1 MDAATLLGSLNPDA
15 PLAHRHLWLMDA
27 LQWVR
32 GDSSDAQASV
42 ARVRDSL
49 DAVEAN
55 PVGRARWR
63 RWWARFTGTV
73 DLTPLLADHGFA
85 PRTAFL
91 SEFGNRLRK
100 KVLPGTPETTN
111 MAELFDLLLP
121 SRFDVRWLKAL
132 DTATLQRVRTVLAAH
147 EIDQIMLDR
156 SRFGE
161 AFTKEVQPQ
170 LGGWGVEA
178 IKNIELMDIRDAKD
192 SDVIHNIMA
201 KRTSGIERESRLV
214 VADNS
219 RQAEMAEIAAKREIE
234 MSRQLAAEQVGLRTA
249 EKDKNVGVANEQA
262 SQQVKVQQRETA
274 AKEMDVVQVNTV
286 RGAEIAREAAVIAA
300 AQAKDVAIVQAD
312 AAKQVAVVSAEGNK
326 QVAIVVAEGQK
337 QQTVL
342 TAEGQLEAARRNAEG
357 IALEGNAKGQAET
370 AILMAP
376 VDAQIKL
383 AEKIGSDQGYQNYL
397 LGIRNIE
404 AAQAVGMAQAEALK
418 SADVKVISNAGSPGK
433 GLSSVMDLFS
443 ADGGTAIASMLEGLA
458 QSPEGK
464 KMLEKFAHKS
474 DSKPDPTK

>member
-1 MDAATLLGSLNPDA
+1 MLGTTLMLAAIAVAALIGISLFF
-15 PLAHRHLWLMDA
+15 WTIA
-27 LQWVR
+27 LR
-32 GDSSDAQASV
+32 
-42 ARVRDSL
+42 RV
-49 DAVEAN
+49 V
-55 PVGRARWR
+55 PVNEVHIVQTRKN
-63 RWWARFTGTV
+63 TV
-73 DLTPLLADHGFA
+73 SYGKGFA
-85 PRTAFL
+85 SNTYY
-91 SEFGNRLRK
+91 EW
-100 KVLPGTPETTN
+100 
-111 MAELFDLLLP
+111 P
-121 SRFDVRWLKAL
+121 SRIPMIGLVRVTLPVSNFSIDLPDYAAYDKERVPFLVHVMAFFRISDSNTAAQRVASFEELKEQL
-132 DTATLQRVRTVLAAH
+132 TAIVQGSVRTVLAAH

-161 AFTKEVQPQ
+161 AFTKEVTPQ

-178 IKNIELMDIRDAKD
+178 IKNIELMDIRDAKE
-192 SDVIHNIMA
+192 SEVIQNIMA

-234 MSRQLAAEQVGLRTA
+234 MSRQQAAEQVGLRTA
-249 EKDKNVGVANEQA
+249 EKEKNVGVANEQS

-274 AKEMDVVQVNTV
+274 AKEMDVVQVKNV
-286 RGAEIAREAAVIAA
+286 RGAEINREVAVITA
-300 AQAKDVAIVQAD
+300 AQAKEVAIVQAD
-312 AAKQVAVVSAEGNK
+312 AAKQVAIVSAEGS
-326 QVAIVVAEGQK
+326 K

-342 TAEGQLEAARRNAEG
+342 TAEGKLEAAKRNAEG
-357 IALEGNAKGQAET
+357 IAVEGSAKGTAET

-404 AAQAVGMAQAEALK
+404 AAQAVGTAQAEALK
-418 SADVKVISNAGSPGK
+418 SADVKVISNAGTPSK

-464 KMLEKFAHKS
+464 KLLQKFAEK
-474 DSKPDPTK
+474 KPE

>member
-1 MDAATLLGSLNPDA
+1 MITATMLLIAALSAAGVFLVSA
-15 PLAHRHLWLMDA
+15 FFWVIA
-27 LQWVR
+27 LR
-32 GDSSDAQASV
+32 
-42 ARVRDSL
+42 RV
-49 DAVEAN
+49 V
-55 PVGRARWR
+55 PVNEVHIVQTRKD
-63 RWWARFTGTV
+63 TV
-73 DLTPLLADHGFA
+73 SYGKGFA
-85 PRTAFL
+85 SNTYY
-91 SEFGNRLRK
+91 EW
-100 KVLPGTPETTN
+100 
-111 MAELFDLLLP
+111 P
-121 SRFDVRWLKAL
+121 SRLPLVGLTRVTLPVSNFSIDLPDYAAYDKERVPFIVHVMAFFRINDSNTAAQRVASFEELKGQL
-132 DTATLQRVRTVLAAH
+132 TAIVQGAVRTVLAGH

-178 IKNIELMDIRDAKD
+178 IKNIELMDIRDARE
-192 SDVIHNIMA
+192 SEVIQNIMA

-274 AKEMDVVQVNTV
+274 AKEMDVVQVNNV
-286 RGAEIAREAAVIAA
+286 RGAEIAREVAVITA
-300 AQAKDVAIVQAD
+300 AQAKEVAIVEAD
-312 AAKQVAVVSAEGNK
+312 AAKQVAVVTAEGKK
-326 QVAIVVAEGQK
+326 QVAIVVAEGTK

-342 TAEGQLEAARRNAEG
+342 TAEGQLESARRNAEG
-357 IALEGNAKGQAET
+357 ITLEGHAKGQAET

-397 LGIRNIE
+397 LGIRQIE
-404 AAQAVGMAQAEALK
+404 AAQAVGAAQAEALK

-433 GLSSVMDLFS
+433 GLSNVMDLFS
-443 ADGGTAIASMLEGLA
+443 ADGGTAVASMLEALA

-464 KMLEKFAHKS
+464 KMLEKFVNKADEK
-474 DSKPDPTK
+474 K

>member
-1 MDAATLLGSLNPDA
+1 MITSSLILIGLVSAAGV
-15 PLAHRHLWLMDA
+15 A
-27 LQWVR
+27 LV
-32 GDSSDAQASV
+32 
-42 ARVRDSL
+42 
-49 DAVEAN
+49 
-55 PVGRARWR
+55 
-63 RWWARFTGTV
+63 
-73 DLTPLLADHGFA
+73 
-85 PRTAFL
+85 TAF
-91 SEFGNRLRK
+91 FWVIALRRVVPVNEVHIVQTRK
-100 KVLPGTPETTN
+100 NTVSYGKG
-111 MAELFDLLLP
+111 FDSNTYYEWP
-121 SRFDVRWLKAL
+121 SRIPMIGLTRVTLPVSNFAIDLPDYAAYDKERVPFLVHVMAFFRISDSNTAAQRVASFEELKEQL
-132 DTATLQRVRTVLAAH
+132 TAIVQGSVRTVLAAH

-312 AAKQVAVVSAEGNK
+312 AAKQVAVVSAEASK
-326 QVAIVVAEGQK
+326 QVAIVSAEGNK

-342 TAEGQLEAARRNAEG
+342 TAEGQLEAAKRNAEG
-357 IALEGNAKGQAET
+357 ITAEGHAKGAAET

-383 AEKIGSDQGYQNYL
+383 AEKIGADQGYQNYL

>member
-1 MDAATLLGSLNPDA
+1 MLGMSLILAAIVAVAVLVGVVLFF
-15 PLAHRHLWLMDA
+15 WVIA
-27 LQWVR
+27 LR
-32 GDSSDAQASV
+32 
-42 ARVRDSL
+42 RV
-49 DAVEAN
+49 V
-55 PVGRARWR
+55 PVNEVHIIQTRKN
-63 RWWARFTGTV
+63 TV
-73 DLTPLLADHGFA
+73 SYGKGFA
-85 PRTAFL
+85 SNTYY
-91 SEFGNRLRK
+91 EW
-100 KVLPGTPETTN
+100 
-111 MAELFDLLLP
+111 P
-121 SRFDVRWLKAL
+121 SRIPLIG
-132 DTATLQRVRTVLAAH
+132 LQRVTLPVSNFSIDLPDYAAYDKERVPFLVHVMAFFRISDSNTCAQRVASFEELKEQLTAIVQGSVRTVLAAH

-178 IKNIELMDIRDAKD
+178 IKNIELMDIRDSKD

-274 AKEMDVVQVNTV
+274 AKEMDVVQVKNV
-286 RGAEIAREAAVIAA
+286 RGAEIDREVAVITA
-300 AQAKDVAIVQAD
+300 AQAKEVAIVQAD
-312 AAKQVAVVSAEGNK
+312 AAKQVAIVSAEGN
-326 QVAIVVAEGQK
+326 K

-342 TAEGQLEAARRNAEG
+342 TAEGKLEAAKRNAEG
-357 IALEGNAKGQAET
+357 IAVEGNAKGTAET

-404 AAQAVGMAQAEALK
+404 AAQAVGTAQAEALK
-418 SADVKVISNAGSPGK
+418 SADVKVISNAGTPGK

-464 KMLEKFAHKS
+464 KMLQKFVSKS
-474 DSKPDPTK
+474 EEGAK

>member
-1 MDAATLLGSLNPDA
+1 MLGTSLI
-15 PLAHRHLWLMDA
+15 LAIAGLAGLVLAVVLFFWVIA
-27 LQWVR
+27 LRRVVPVNEVHIVQTRNNTVSY
-32 GDSSDAQASV
+32 GKGFDSNTYY
-42 ARVRDSL
+42 
-49 DAVEAN
+49 E
-55 PVGRARWR
+55 W
-63 RWWARFTGTV
+63 
-73 DLTPLLADHGFA
+73 
-85 PRTAFL
+85 
-91 SEFGNRLRK
+91 
-100 KVLPGTPETTN
+100 
-111 MAELFDLLLP
+111 P
-121 SRFDVRWLKAL
+121 SRLPLIGLQKVMLPVSNFSIDLPDYAAYDKERVPFLVHVMAFFRINDSNTAAQRVASFDELKTQL
-132 DTATLQRVRTVLAAH
+132 TAIVQGSVRTVLAGH

-178 IKNIELMDIRDAKD
+178 IKNIELMDIRDSKE

-262 SQQVKVQQRETA
+262 SQQVKVEQRETA
-274 AKEMDVVQVNTV
+274 AKEMDVVQVKNV
-286 RGAEIAREAAVIAA
+286 RGAEISREVAVITA
-300 AQAKDVAIVQAD
+300 AQAKEVAIVNAE
-312 AAKQVAVVSAEGNK
+312 ATKQVAIVSAEGN
-326 QVAIVVAEGQK
+326 K

-342 TAEGQLEAARRNAEG
+342 TAEGKLEAAKRNAEG
-357 IALEGNAKGQAET
+357 IAVEGNAKGTAET

-383 AEKIGSDQGYQNYL
+383 AEKIGSDQGYQTYL

-404 AAQAVGMAQAEALK
+404 AAQAVGTAQAEALK
-418 SADVKVISNAGSPGK
+418 TADVKVISNAGTPGK

-443 ADGGTAIASMLEGLA
+443 ADGGTAVASMLEGLA

-464 KMLEKFAHKS
+464 KLLEKFVNRAE
-474 DSKPDPTK
+474 DRPDGKK

>member
-1 MDAATLLGSLNPDA
+1 MLTSSLVLIGLVSAAGV
-15 PLAHRHLWLMDA
+15 A
-27 LQWVR
+27 LV
-32 GDSSDAQASV
+32 
-42 ARVRDSL
+42 
-49 DAVEAN
+49 
-55 PVGRARWR
+55 
-63 RWWARFTGTV
+63 
-73 DLTPLLADHGFA
+73 
-85 PRTAFL
+85 TAF
-91 SEFGNRLRK
+91 FWVIALRRVVPVNEVHIVQTRK
-100 KVLPGTPETTN
+100 NTVSYGKG
-111 MAELFDLLLP
+111 FDSNTYYEWP
-121 SRFDVRWLKAL
+121 SRIPMIGLTRVTLPVSNFAIDLPDYAAYDKERVPFLVHVMAFFRISDSNTAAQRVASFEELKEQL
-132 DTATLQRVRTVLAAH
+132 TAIVQGSVRTVLAAH

-178 IKNIELMDIRDAKD
+178 IKNIELMDIRDSKD

-312 AAKQVAVVSAEGNK
+312 AAKQVAVVSAEASK
-326 QVAIVVAEGQK
+326 QVSIVSAEGH
-337 QQTVL
+337 
-342 TAEGQLEAARRNAEG
+342 
-357 IALEGNAKGQAET
+357 AKGAAET

-383 AEKIGSDQGYQNYL
+383 AEKIGADQGYQNYL

-464 KMLEKFAHKS
+464 KMLEKFAS
-474 DSKPDPTK
+474 TPDPSK

>member
-1 MDAATLLGSLNPDA
+1 MLGSSLI
-15 PLAHRHLWLMDA
+15 LAAVGLVIAFVVVILFFWVIA
-27 LQWVR
+27 LR
-32 GDSSDAQASV
+32 
-42 ARVRDSL
+42 RV
-49 DAVEAN
+49 V
-55 PVGRARWR
+55 PVNEVHIVQTRNN
-63 RWWARFTGTV
+63 TV
-73 DLTPLLADHGFA
+73 SYGKGFESN
-85 PRTAFL
+85 TYY
-91 SEFGNRLRK
+91 EW
-100 KVLPGTPETTN
+100 
-111 MAELFDLLLP
+111 P
-121 SRFDVRWLKAL
+121 SRLPLIGLQKVMLPVSNFSIDLPDYAAYDKERVPFLVHVMAFFRINDSNTAAQRVASFEELKTQL
-132 DTATLQRVRTVLAAH
+132 TAIVQGSVRTVLAGH

-178 IKNIELMDIRDAKD
+178 IKNIELMDIRDSKE

-249 EKDKNVGVANEQA
+249 EKEKNVGVANEQA
-262 SQQVKVQQRETA
+262 SQQVKVEQRETA
-274 AKEMDVVQVNTV
+274 AKEMDVVQVKNV
-286 RGAEIAREAAVIAA
+286 RGAEISREVAVISA
-300 AQAKDVAIVQAD
+300 AQAKEVAIVQAD
-312 AAKQVAVVSAEGNK
+312 AAKQVAIVSAEGN
-326 QVAIVVAEGQK
+326 K

-342 TAEGQLEAARRNAEG
+342 TAEGKLEAAKRNAEG
-357 IALEGNAKGQAET
+357 IAVEGNAKGTAET

-383 AEKIGSDQGYQNYL
+383 AEKIGSDQGYQTYL

-404 AAQAVGMAQAEALK
+404 AAQAVGIAQAEALK
-418 SADVKVISNAGSPGK
+418 TADVKVISNAGTPGK

-443 ADGGTAIASMLEGLA
+443 ADGGTAVASMLEGLA

-464 KMLEKFAHKS
+464 KLLEKFVN
-474 DSKPDPTK
+474 KPDDKK

>member
-1 MDAATLLGSLNPDA
+1 MFGTSLVLAAIVIV
-15 PLAHRHLWLMDA
+15 LAVVGLVLFFWTIA
-27 LQWVR
+27 LR
-32 GDSSDAQASV
+32 
-42 ARVRDSL
+42 RV
-49 DAVEAN
+49 V
-55 PVGRARWR
+55 PVNEVHIVQTR
-63 RWWARFTGTV
+63 RNTV
-73 DLTPLLADHGFA
+73 SYGKGFA
-85 PRTAFL
+85 SNTYY
-91 SEFGNRLRK
+91 EW
-100 KVLPGTPETTN
+100 
-111 MAELFDLLLP
+111 P
-121 SRFDVRWLKAL
+121 SRIPMIGLVRVTLPVSNFSIDLPDYAAYDKERVPFLVHVMAFFRISDSNTAAQRVASFEELKEQL
-132 DTATLQRVRTVLAAH
+132 TAIVQGSVRTVLAAH

-161 AFTKEVQPQ
+161 AFTKEVMPQ

-178 IKNIELMDIRDAKD
+178 IKNIELMDIRDSKD
-192 SDVIHNIMA
+192 SEVIQNIMA

-234 MSRQLAAEQVGLRTA
+234 MSRQQAAEQVGLRTA
-249 EKDKNVGVANEQA
+249 EKDKNVGVANEQSA
-262 SQQVKVQQRETA
+262 QQVKVQQRETA
-274 AKEMDVVQVNTV
+274 AKEMDVVQVKTV
-286 RGAEIAREAAVIAA
+286 RGAEINREAAVIAA
-300 AQAKDVAIVQAD
+300 AQAKDVSIVQAD

-326 QVAIVVAEGQK
+326 QVAIVSAEGQK

-357 IALEGNAKGQAET
+357 ITLEGNAKGQAET

-383 AEKIGSDQGYQNYL
+383 AEKIGSDQGYQTYL

-404 AAQAVGMAQAEALK
+404 AAQAVGTAQAEALK
-418 SADVKVISNAGSPGK
+418 SADVKVISNAGTPGK

-443 ADGGTAIASMLEGLA
+443 ADGGTAVASMLEGLA

-464 KMLEKFAHKS
+464 KLLEKFANKA
-474 DSKPDPTK
+474 P

>member
-1 MDAATLLGSLNPDA
+1 MLTSSLVLIGLVSAAGV
-15 PLAHRHLWLMDA
+15 A
-27 LQWVR
+27 LV
-32 GDSSDAQASV
+32 
-42 ARVRDSL
+42 
-49 DAVEAN
+49 
-55 PVGRARWR
+55 
-63 RWWARFTGTV
+63 
-73 DLTPLLADHGFA
+73 
-85 PRTAFL
+85 TAF
-91 SEFGNRLRK
+91 FWVIALRRVVPVNEVHIIQTRNNTVSYGK
-100 KVLPGTPETTN
+100 G
-111 MAELFDLLLP
+111 FDSNTYYEWP
-121 SRFDVRWLKAL
+121 SRLPLVGLTRVTLPVSNFSIDLPDYAAYDKERVPFLVHVMAFFRISDSNTAAQRVASFEELKEQL
-132 DTATLQRVRTVLAAH
+132 TAIVQGSVRTVLAAH

-249 EKDKNVGVANEQA
+249 EKDKNVGVANEQS

-274 AKEMDVVQVNTV
+274 AKEMDVVQVKTV

-300 AQAKDVAIVQAD
+300 AQAKDVALVEAD
-312 AAKQVAVVSAEGNK
+312 AAKQVAVVSAEASK
-326 QVAIVVAEGQK
+326 QVAIVSAEGHK

-342 TAEGQLEAARRNAEG
+342 TAEGQLEAAKRNAEG
-357 IALEGNAKGQAET
+357 ITAEGHAKGAAET

-383 AEKIGSDQGYQNYL
+383 AEKIGADQGYQNYL

-433 GLSSVMDLFS
+433 GLTGVMDLFS

-464 KMLEKFAHKS
+464 KMLEKFAGKG
-474 DSKPDPTK
+474 DQKPEPNK

>member
-1 MDAATLLGSLNPDA
+1 MLGTSLILVAIAAVVLLVAAVLFF
-15 PLAHRHLWLMDA
+15 WIIA
-27 LQWVR
+27 LRRVVPVNEVHIVQTRKNTVSY
-32 GDSSDAQASV
+32 GKGFDSNTYY
-42 ARVRDSL
+42 
-49 DAVEAN
+49 E
-55 PVGRARWR
+55 W
-63 RWWARFTGTV
+63 
-73 DLTPLLADHGFA
+73 
-85 PRTAFL
+85 
-91 SEFGNRLRK
+91 
-100 KVLPGTPETTN
+100 
-111 MAELFDLLLP
+111 P
-121 SRFDVRWLKAL
+121 SRFPLIGLTRVTLPVSNFAIDLPDYAAYDKERVPFLVHVMAFFRINDSNTAAQRVASFDELKQQL
-132 DTATLQRVRTVLAAH
+132 TAIVQGAVRTVLAGH

-178 IKNIELMDIRDAKD
+178 IKNIELMDIRDSKD
-192 SDVIHNIMA
+192 SDVIQNIMA

-214 VADNS
+214 VADNT

-274 AKEMDVVQVNTV
+274 AKEMDVVQVKNV
-286 RGAEIAREAAVIAA
+286 RGAEISREVAVITA
-300 AQAKDVAIVQAD
+300 AQAKEVAIVQAD
-312 AAKQVAVVSAEGNK
+312 AAKQVAIVSAEGTKQVAIVSAEGN
-326 QVAIVVAEGQK
+326 K

-342 TAEGQLEAARRNAEG
+342 TAEGQLEAAKRNAEG
-357 IALEGNAKGQAET
+357 IALEGNAKGSAET

-397 LGIRNIE
+397 LGIRKIE
-404 AAQAVGMAQAEALK
+404 AAQAVGMSQAEALR

-433 GLSSVMDLFS
+433 GLSNVMDLFS
-443 ADGGTAIASMLEGLA
+443 ADGGTAVASMLEGLA

-464 KMLEKFAHKS
+464 KLLEKFI
-474 DSKPDPTK
+474 DKPDADKPDAKK

>member
-1 MDAATLLGSLNPDA
+1 MFGISLILAAVGLVV
-15 PLAHRHLWLMDA
+15 A
-27 LQWVR
+27 LFAVVLFFWVIGLR
-32 GDSSDAQASV
+32 RVVPVNEVHIVQTRNNTVSYGKGFDSNTYY
-42 ARVRDSL
+42 
-49 DAVEAN
+49 E
-55 PVGRARWR
+55 W
-63 RWWARFTGTV
+63 
-73 DLTPLLADHGFA
+73 
-85 PRTAFL
+85 
-91 SEFGNRLRK
+91 
-100 KVLPGTPETTN
+100 
-111 MAELFDLLLP
+111 P
-121 SRFDVRWLKAL
+121 SRLPLIGLQKVMLPVSNFAIDLPDYAAYDKERVPFLVHVMAFFRINDSNTAAQRVSSFDELKEQL
-132 DTATLQRVRTVLAAH
+132 TAIVQGSVRTVLAGH

-156 SRFGE
+156 SRFDE

-178 IKNIELMDIRDAKD
+178 IKNIELMDIRDSKE

-214 VADNS
+214 VADNH

-274 AKEMDVVQVNTV
+274 AKEMDVVQVKNV
-286 RGAEIAREAAVIAA
+286 RGAEINREVAVIAA
-300 AQAKDVAIVQAD
+300 AQAKEVAIVQAD
-312 AAKQVAVVSAEGNK
+312 AAKQVAIVSAEGN
-326 QVAIVVAEGQK
+326 K

-342 TAEGQLEAARRNAEG
+342 TAEGKLEAAKRNAEG
-357 IALEGNAKGQAET
+357 IAVEGSAKGSAET

-383 AEKIGSDQGYQNYL
+383 AEKIGSDQGYQTYL

-404 AAQAVGMAQAEALK
+404 AVQAVGMAQAEALK
-418 SADVKVISNAGSPGK
+418 SAEVKVISNAGTPAK
-433 GLSSVMDLFS
+433 GLASVMDLFS
-443 ADGGTAIASMLEGLA
+443 ASGGTAVASMLEALA

-464 KMLEKFAHKS
+464 KVLEKFVS
-474 DSKPDPTK
+474 PPEVN

>member
-1 MDAATLLGSLNPDA
+1 MFGMSLVLLVVALV
-15 PLAHRHLWLMDA
+15 LAVFGLVLFFWTIA
-27 LQWVR
+27 LR
-32 GDSSDAQASV
+32 
-42 ARVRDSL
+42 RV
-49 DAVEAN
+49 V
-55 PVGRARWR
+55 PVNEVHIVQTRKN
-63 RWWARFTGTV
+63 TV
-73 DLTPLLADHGFA
+73 SYGKGFA
-85 PRTAFL
+85 SNTYY
-91 SEFGNRLRK
+91 EW
-100 KVLPGTPETTN
+100 
-111 MAELFDLLLP
+111 P
-121 SRFDVRWLKAL
+121 SRIPLIGLTRVTLPVSNFSIDLPDYAAYDKERVPFLVHVMAFFRISDSNTAAQRVASFEELKEQL
-132 DTATLQRVRTVLAAH
+132 TAIVQGSVRTVLAAH

-178 IKNIELMDIRDAKD
+178 IKNIELMDIRDSKE
-192 SDVIHNIMA
+192 SEVIQNIMA

-214 VADNS
+214 VADNT

-234 MSRQLAAEQVGLRTA
+234 MSRQQAAEQVGLRTA
-249 EKDKNVGVANEQA
+249 EKEKNVGVANEQA

-274 AKEMDVVQVNTV
+274 AKDMDVTQVKNV
-286 RGAEIAREAAVIAA
+286 RSAEINREVAVITA
-300 AQAKDVAIVQAD
+300 AQAKEVAIVQAD
-312 AAKQVAVVSAEGNK
+312 AAKQVAIVSAEGS
-326 QVAIVVAEGQK
+326 K

-342 TAEGQLEAARRNAEG
+342 TAEGQLEAAKRNAEG
-357 IALEGNAKGQAET
+357 IAVEGNAKGSAET

-404 AAQAVGMAQAEALK
+404 AAQAVGTAQAEALK
-418 SADVKVISNAGSPGK
+418 SADVKVISNAGTPSK

-464 KMLEKFAHKS
+464 KLLQKFADKT
-474 DSKPDPTK
+474 P

>member
-1 MDAATLLGSLNPDA
+1 MLGTTLMLAAIAVAALIGISLFF
-15 PLAHRHLWLMDA
+15 WTIA
-27 LQWVR
+27 LR
-32 GDSSDAQASV
+32 
-42 ARVRDSL
+42 RV
-49 DAVEAN
+49 V
-55 PVGRARWR
+55 PVNEVHIVQTRKN
-63 RWWARFTGTV
+63 TV
-73 DLTPLLADHGFA
+73 SYGKGFA
-85 PRTAFL
+85 SNTYY
-91 SEFGNRLRK
+91 EW
-100 KVLPGTPETTN
+100 
-111 MAELFDLLLP
+111 P
-121 SRFDVRWLKAL
+121 SRIPMIGLVRVTLPVSNFSIDLPDYAAYDKERVPFLVHVMAFFRISDSNTAAQRVASFEELKEQL
-132 DTATLQRVRTVLAAH
+132 TAIVQGSVRTVLAAH

-161 AFTKEVQPQ
+161 AFTKEVTPQ

-178 IKNIELMDIRDAKD
+178 IKNIELMDIRDAKE
-192 SDVIHNIMA
+192 SEVIQNIMA

-214 VADNS
+214 VADNA

-234 MSRQLAAEQVGLRTA
+234 MSRQQAAEQVGLRTA
-249 EKDKNVGVANEQA
+249 EKEKNVGVANEQS

-274 AKEMDVVQVNTV
+274 AKEMDVVQVKNV
-286 RGAEIAREAAVIAA
+286 RGAEINREVAVITA
-300 AQAKDVAIVQAD
+300 AQAKEVAIVQAD
-312 AAKQVAVVSAEGNK
+312 AAKQVAIVSAEGS
-326 QVAIVVAEGQK
+326 K

-342 TAEGQLEAARRNAEG
+342 TAEGKLEAAKRNAEG
-357 IALEGNAKGQAET
+357 IAVEGSAKGTAET

-404 AAQAVGMAQAEALK
+404 AAQAVGTAQAEALK
-418 SADVKVISNAGSPGK
+418 SADVKVISNAGTPSK

-464 KMLEKFAHKS
+464 KVLEKFANK
-474 DSKPDPTK
+474 KPE

>member
-1 MDAATLLGSLNPDA
+1 MLGTTLMLAAIAVAALIGISLFF
-15 PLAHRHLWLMDA
+15 WTIA
-27 LQWVR
+27 LR
-32 GDSSDAQASV
+32 
-42 ARVRDSL
+42 RV
-49 DAVEAN
+49 V
-55 PVGRARWR
+55 PVNEVHIVQTRKN
-63 RWWARFTGTV
+63 TV
-73 DLTPLLADHGFA
+73 SYGKGFA
-85 PRTAFL
+85 SNTYY
-91 SEFGNRLRK
+91 EW
-100 KVLPGTPETTN
+100 
-111 MAELFDLLLP
+111 P
-121 SRFDVRWLKAL
+121 SRIPMIGLVRVTLPVSNFSIDLPDYAAYDKERVPFLVHVMAFFRISDSNTAAQRVASFEELKEQL
-132 DTATLQRVRTVLAAH
+132 TAIVQGSVRTVLAAH

-161 AFTKEVQPQ
+161 AFTKEVTPQ

-178 IKNIELMDIRDAKD
+178 IKNIELMDIRDAKE
-192 SDVIHNIMA
+192 SEVIQNIMA

-234 MSRQLAAEQVGLRTA
+234 MSRQQAAEQVGLRTA
-249 EKDKNVGVANEQA
+249 EKEKNVGVANEQS

-274 AKEMDVVQVNTV
+274 AKEMDVVQVKNV
-286 RGAEIAREAAVIAA
+286 RGAEINREVAVITA
-300 AQAKDVAIVQAD
+300 AQAKEVAIVQAD
-312 AAKQVAVVSAEGNK
+312 AAKQVAIVSAEGS
-326 QVAIVVAEGQK
+326 K

-342 TAEGQLEAARRNAEG
+342 TAEGKLEAAKRNAEG
-357 IALEGNAKGQAET
+357 IAVEGNAKGSAET

-404 AAQAVGMAQAEALK
+404 AAQAVGTAQAEALK
-418 SADVKVISNAGSPGK
+418 SADVKVISNAGTPSK

-464 KMLEKFAHKS
+464 KVLEKFANK
-474 DSKPDPTK
+474 KPE

>member
-1 MDAATLLGSLNPDA
+1 MLGLSLILSAAGLIAAVVLFIMFF
-15 PLAHRHLWLMDA
+15 WVIA
-27 LQWVR
+27 LR
-32 GDSSDAQASV
+32 
-42 ARVRDSL
+42 RV
-49 DAVEAN
+49 V
-55 PVGRARWR
+55 PVNEVHIVQTRKN
-63 RWWARFTGTV
+63 TV
-73 DLTPLLADHGFA
+73 SYGKGFESN
-85 PRTAFL
+85 TYY
-91 SEFGNRLRK
+91 EW
-100 KVLPGTPETTN
+100 
-111 MAELFDLLLP
+111 P
-121 SRFDVRWLKAL
+121 SRIPLIGLQKIMLPVSNFAIDLPDYAAYDKERVPFLVHVMAFFRINDSNTAAQRVASFDELKSQL
-132 DTATLQRVRTVLAAH
+132 TAIVQGSVRTVLAGH

-170 LGGWGVEA
+170 LASWGVEA
-178 IKNIELMDIRDAKD
+178 IKNIELMDIRDTKD

-214 VADNS
+214 VADNT

-274 AKEMDVVQVNTV
+274 AKEMDVVQVKNV
-286 RGAEIAREAAVIAA
+286 RGAEIHREVAVIAA
-300 AQAKDVAIVQAD
+300 GQAKEVAIVE
-312 AAKQVAVVSAEGNK
+312 AEAGK
-326 QVAIVVAEGQK
+326 QVAIVEAEGGK

-342 TAEGQLEAARRNAEG
+342 LAEGKLEAAKRNAEG
-357 IALEGNAKGQAET
+357 IAVEGMAQGSAET

-383 AEKIGSDQGYQNYL
+383 AEKIGADQGYQNYL

-404 AAQAVGMAQAEALK
+404 AAQAVGVAQAEALK
-418 SADVKVISNAGSPGK
+418 GAEVKVITNAGTPAK

-443 ADGGTAIASMLEGLA
+443 AGGGTAVASMLEGLA
-458 QSPEGK
+458 QSGEGK
-464 KMLEKFAHKS
+464 KLLEKL
-474 DSKPDPTK
+474 SKPDAAV

>member
-1 MDAATLLGSLNPDA
+1 MLTSSLVLIGLVSAAGV
-15 PLAHRHLWLMDA
+15 A
-27 LQWVR
+27 LV
-32 GDSSDAQASV
+32 
-42 ARVRDSL
+42 
-49 DAVEAN
+49 
-55 PVGRARWR
+55 
-63 RWWARFTGTV
+63 
-73 DLTPLLADHGFA
+73 
-85 PRTAFL
+85 TAF
-91 SEFGNRLRK
+91 FWVIALRRVVPVNEVHIVQTRK
-100 KVLPGTPETTN
+100 NTVSYGKG
-111 MAELFDLLLP
+111 FDSNTYYEWP
-121 SRFDVRWLKAL
+121 SRIPMIGLTRVTLPVSNFAIDLPDYAAYDKERVPFLVHVMAFFRISDSNTAAQRVASFEELKEQL
-132 DTATLQRVRTVLAAH
+132 TAIVQGSVRTVLAAH

-178 IKNIELMDIRDAKD
+178 IKNIELMDIRDTKD

-274 AKEMDVVQVNTV
+274 AKEMDVVQVKNV
-286 RGAEIAREAAVIAA
+286 RGAEISREVAVITA
-300 AQAKDVAIVQAD
+300 AQAKEVAIVEAD

-326 QVAIVVAEGQK
+326 QVSIVVAEGQK

-383 AEKIGSDQGYQNYL
+383 AEKIGADQGYQNYL

-433 GLSSVMDLFS
+433 GLTGVMDLFS

-464 KMLEKFAHKS
+464 KMLEKFAGKG
-474 DSKPDPTK
+474 DQKPEPNK